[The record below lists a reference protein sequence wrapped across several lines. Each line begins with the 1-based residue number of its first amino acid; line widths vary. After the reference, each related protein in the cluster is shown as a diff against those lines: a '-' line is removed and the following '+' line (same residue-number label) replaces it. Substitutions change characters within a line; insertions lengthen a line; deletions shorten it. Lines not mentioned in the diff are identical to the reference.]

1 MPNLNTQQN
10 QILAFVNFQSAKKK
24 KIGELIIKKV
34 SRGHFLNCS
43 KIYTVILK
51 SLSIY
56 ILTIH
61 STIHKPL

>member
-24 KIGELIIKKV
+24 KIGELIIKKI
-34 SRGHFLNCS
+34 SRGHLLNCS

-61 STIHKPL
+61 RYYT

>member
-34 SRGHFLNCS
+34 SRGYLLNCS

-61 STIHKPL
+61 NTIHKPL

>member
-1 MPNLNTQQN
+1 MPNLKYSTESD
-10 QILAFVNFQSAKKK
+10 IGICRIFKVPKKENR
-24 KIGELIIKKV
+24 ELIIKKA
-34 SRGHFLNCS
+34 SRGHLLNCS

-61 STIHKPL
+61 RTMHKPL

>member
-1 MPNLNTQQN
+1 MPNLNTQQS

-24 KIGELIIKKV
+24 KIGELIIKKA

-51 SLSIY
+51 ILSIY

>member
-24 KIGELIIKKV
+24 KIGDLIIKKA
-34 SRGHFLNCS
+34 SRGHLLNCS

-61 STIHKPL
+61 RTMHKPL

>member
-10 QILAFVNFQSAKKK
+10 QILAVVNFQSAKEK
-24 KIGELIIKKV
+24 KIGELIIKKI

-43 KIYTVILK
+43 KIYTIILK
-51 SLSIY
+51 SLSVY

-61 STIHKPL
+61 NTIHKPL